1 MPRDKF
7 RDSGLGQDD
16 GKRSYGREAMDRGGS
31 YVIGSGLEEREAMTQ
46 PQNISLDKQARRE
59 FDQQQKDMERVADAQ
74 ARESS
79 MERSHEPTGMKSTM
93 RDNGMRDASMK
104 STMRDSAEYKEQR
117 DNPDQVL
124 KSESAEEKN
133 ITKQVNMDNEGVA
146 EPIREPILRK
156 TRPASS
162 HYSEDLPS
170 EKSSMLGRAAE
181 KVGSALGVA

>member
-1 MPRDKF
+1 MPRDEF

-16 GKRSYGREAMDRGGS
+16 GKRSYGREGVDSRGS

-59 FDQQQKDMERVADAQ
+59 FNQQQKDMERAADAQ

-93 RDNGMRDASMK
+93 RDNGMK
-104 STMRDSAEYKEQR
+104 STMRDSAEYEEQR

-146 EPIREPILRK
+146 EPIREPILGK
-156 TRPASS
+156 MRPAS